1 MNSKSAMVAFISTG
15 LFEAVVVVVER
26 SVPLVHDGVQ
36 LGNYPGALSNSVK
49 VQKTTEP
56 TDTLLFSIVGWL
68 ALTLPQ
74 DPATLRSG
82 RDDMLAT
89 LLAIGLDPERSIVF
103 HQDRVSG
110 RKARWACPC
119 D

>member
-1 MNSKSAMVAFISTG
+1 T
-15 LFEAVVVVVER
+15 
-26 SVPLVHDGVQ
+26 SVRLYPVLIQ

-56 TDTLLFSIVGWL
+56 ADTLPFSIVGWL

-103 HQDRVSG
+103 HQDS
-110 RKARWACPC
+110 C
-119 D
+119 

>member
-1 MNSKSAMVAFISTG
+1 AFPT
-15 LFEAVVVVVER
+15 
-26 SVPLVHDGVQ
+26 SVRLYPVLIQ

-103 HQDRVSG
+103 HQDR
-110 RKARWACPC
+110 
-119 D
+119 

>member
-1 MNSKSAMVAFISTG
+1 MTASNQQAFPT
-15 LFEAVVVVVER
+15 
-26 SVPLVHDGVQ
+26 SVRLYPVLIQ
-36 LGNYPGALSNSVK
+36 LGNYPRALSNSVK

-56 TDTLLFSIVGWL
+56 ADTLLFSIVGWL

-74 DPATLRSG
+74 DPAALRSG

-103 HQDRVSG
+103 HQDS
-110 RKARWACPC
+110 
-119 D
+119 

>member
-1 MNSKSAMVAFISTG
+1 MVAFISSG
-15 LFEAVVVVVER
+15 LFELVVVVVER

-36 LGNYPGALSNSVK
+36 LSQQAFPTSVRLYPVLIQLGNYPGALSNSVK
-49 VQKTTEP
+49 P
-56 TDTLLFSIVGWL
+56 ADTLLFSIVGWL

-89 LLAIGLDPERSIVF
+89 LLAIGLDLERSIVF
-103 HQDRVSG
+103 NQDH
-110 RKARWACPC
+110 
-119 D
+119 

>member
-1 MNSKSAMVAFISTG
+1 PA
-15 LFEAVVVVVER
+15 
-26 SVPLVHDGVQ
+26 
-36 LGNYPGALSNSVK
+36 
-49 VQKTTEP
+49 
-56 TDTLLFSIVGWL
+56 DTLLFSIVGWL

-103 HQDRVSG
+103 HQDS
-110 RKARWACPC
+110 
-119 D
+119 

>member
-1 MNSKSAMVAFISTG
+1 T
-15 LFEAVVVVVER
+15 
-26 SVPLVHDGVQ
+26 SVRLYPVLIQ

-56 TDTLLFSIVGWL
+56 ADTLLFSIVGWL

-74 DPATLRSG
+74 DPAALRSG

-89 LLAIGLDPERSIVF
+89 LLATGPDPERSIVF
-103 HQDRVSG
+103 NQD
-110 RKARWACPC
+110 
-119 D
+119 